1 MSAPSYPAPNQLP
14 PHGYAPPPPA
24 PRNGLGTA
32 GFVLGLLAALF
43 AMIPII
49 GVIAW
54 PLAIL
59 GLVFGLLGISRARKG
74 AATNK
79 GLAIAGT
86 VLAAIGLL
94 LCIAWVAAVG
104 SAANEASTE
113 LDALDTAAPIGAVP
127 TEAATLPFG
136 ETWTS
141 DNGNTILVGQPEVG
155 TSESPLSSDESVISV
170 PVTLTNNGTEE
181 WATVFTTFGG
191 TLDGAP
197 ATESFSEGDFLYST
211 PLAPGA
217 SVTLTKVFEGG
228 PGEFTLTASAPH
240 GVAFFT
246 GQV

>member
-94 LCIAWVAAVG
+94 LCIAWAAAFG
-104 SAANEASTE
+104 SVANEVSTE

-211 PLAPGA
+211 PLAPGG